1 MRNLSIKL
9 KITLWYT
16 AFMALLI
23 ILTLIV
29 LFSISSVQVLSDARA
44 RLRNT
49 VLQAFSE
56 IDYEDG
62 LLTFDDDIN
71 YLEEGVYISVYDAQ
85 GYLLYGRT
93 PTGFSGASTLIMD
106 QMQQVG
112 SGQDFWYVYDYC
124 QSVDG
129 YGNLWIRGVAS
140 HSRSDSI
147 LRIITNAALILLPF
161 FVALIALGGY
171 LITAKAL
178 RPLSAMTETAR
189 AISEGNDLT
198 RRIRLGSG
206 RDEVHV
212 LAHTFDQMM
221 ERLQSS
227 FETEKQFTSDVSHEL
242 RTPVAVILSQCEYA
256 SQEGT
261 PPEELRGSIGVIGAQ
276 ARKMSA
282 LISQLLTLARADS
295 GKQKLQYELVNLSEL
310 AEIIVEEQ
318 SIAAEEKGIT
328 LLTDIQPEILL
339 RADETMMMRLFINL
353 ISNSITYGKPDGHTL
368 VTLSANEAEITG
380 SVQDD
385 GIGIPADKLDKIW
398 QRFYQVDPAR
408 TSGSS
413 SGSGLGLSM
422 VKWIVQAHG
431 GRIEVSSRLGEGS
444 CFTFHFFRQTD
455 EPENACKGENSVLLS
470 SLKIFILLMFL

>member
-1 MRNLSIKL
+1 
-9 KITLWYT
+9 
-16 AFMALLI
+16 MALLI

-161 FVALIALGGY
+161 FVAFIALGGY

-261 PPEELRGSIGVIGAQ
+261 PSEELRGSIGVIGAQ

-455 EPENACKGENSVLLS
+455 EPENA
-470 SLKIFILLMFL
+470 

>member
-147 LRIITNAALILLPF
+147 LRIITNAALVLLPF

-261 PPEELRGSIGVIGAQ
+261 PSEELRGSIGVIGAQ

-353 ISNSITYGKPDGHTL
+353 ISNSITYGKPGGHTL

-455 EPENACKGENSVLLS
+455 EPENA
-470 SLKIFILLMFL
+470 

>member
-161 FVALIALGGY
+161 S
-171 LITAKAL
+171 
-178 RPLSAMTETAR
+178 SAAMLCSSTM
-189 AISEGNDLT
+189 IS
-198 RRIRLGSG
+198 
-206 RDEVHV
+206 
-212 LAHTFDQMM
+212 A
-221 ERLQSS
+221 
-227 FETEKQFTSDVSHEL
+227 
-242 RTPVAVILSQCEYA
+242 
-256 SQEGT
+256 
-261 PPEELRGSIGVIGAQ
+261 
-276 ARKMSA
+276 
-282 LISQLLTLARADS
+282 
-295 GKQKLQYELVNLSEL
+295 
-310 AEIIVEEQ
+310 
-318 SIAAEEKGIT
+318 
-328 LLTDIQPEILL
+328 
-339 RADETMMMRLFINL
+339 
-353 ISNSITYGKPDGHTL
+353 
-368 VTLSANEAEITG
+368 
-380 SVQDD
+380 
-385 GIGIPADKLDKIW
+385 
-398 QRFYQVDPAR
+398 
-408 TSGSS
+408 
-413 SGSGLGLSM
+413 
-422 VKWIVQAHG
+422 
-431 GRIEVSSRLGEGS
+431 
-444 CFTFHFFRQTD
+444 
-455 EPENACKGENSVLLS
+455 S
-470 SLKIFILLMFL
+470 SLKFTSSY

>member
-206 RDEVHV
+206 RDEVHI

-455 EPENACKGENSVLLS
+455 EPENA
-470 SLKIFILLMFL
+470 

>member
-398 QRFYQVDPAR
+398 QRFYQVDPDR

-455 EPENACKGENSVLLS
+455 EPENA
-470 SLKIFILLMFL
+470 

>member
-1 MRNLSIKL
+1 
-9 KITLWYT
+9 
-16 AFMALLI
+16 MALLI

-147 LRIITNAALILLPF
+147 LRIITNAALLLLPF

-353 ISNSITYGKPDGHTL
+353 ISNSITYGKPGGHTL
-368 VTLSANEAEITG
+368 VTLSADEREITG

-408 TSGSS
+408 TSGND
-413 SGSGLGLSM
+413 SGSGLGLPM

-455 EPENACKGENSVLLS
+455 EPENA
-470 SLKIFILLMFL
+470 

>member
-1 MRNLSIKL
+1 MKNLSIKL

-29 LFSISSVQVLSDARA
+29 LFSISSVRVLSDART
-44 RLRNT
+44 RLKNT

-56 IDYEDG
+56 IEYEDG

-71 YLEEGVYISVYDAQ
+71 YLEEGVYISVYDTQ

-93 PTGFSGASTLIMD
+93 PAGFSGASTLIMD
-106 QMQQVG
+106 QMQQIG

-124 QSVDG
+124 QPVDG

-140 HSRSDSI
+140 QTRSDSI

-178 RPLSAMTETAR
+178 RPLSGMTETAQ

-221 ERLQSS
+221 ERLQST
-227 FETEKQFTSDVSHEL
+227 FEREKQFTSDVSHEL

-261 PPEELRGSIGVIGAQ
+261 PPEELRGSIGVIGNQ

-318 SIAAEEKGIT
+318 GISAEEKGIT
-328 LLTDIQPEILL
+328 LETDIQSEILL

-353 ISNSITYGKPDGHTL
+353 ISNSITYGKPGGHTL
-368 VTLSANEAEITG
+368 VTLSADETEITG

-408 TSGSS
+408 TSGSG
-413 SGSGLGLSM
+413 SGSGLGLPM

-431 GRIEVSSRLGEGS
+431 GRIEVASHLGEGT
-444 CFTFHFFRQTD
+444 CFTFHFPRQTD
-455 EPENACKGENSVLLS
+455 RTDENPDFS
-470 SLKIFILLMFL
+470 

>member
-29 LFSISSVQVLSDARA
+29 LFSISSVQVLSDARV

-368 VTLSANEAEITG
+368 VTLSANETEITG

-455 EPENACKGENSVLLS
+455 EPENA
-470 SLKIFILLMFL
+470 

>member
-1 MRNLSIKL
+1 
-9 KITLWYT
+9 
-16 AFMALLI
+16 MALLI

-368 VTLSANEAEITG
+368 VTLSTNETEITG

-431 GRIEVSSRLGEGS
+431 GRIEVSSRLGEGT

-455 EPENACKGENSVLLS
+455 EPENA
-470 SLKIFILLMFL
+470 

>member
-385 GIGIPADKLDKIW
+385 GIGIPSDKLDKIW

-455 EPENACKGENSVLLS
+455 EPENA
-470 SLKIFILLMFL
+470 

>member
-455 EPENACKGENSVLLS
+455 EPENA
-470 SLKIFILLMFL
+470 

>member
-1 MRNLSIKL
+1 
-9 KITLWYT
+9 
-16 AFMALLI
+16 MALLI

-106 QMQQVG
+106 QMQQFG

-455 EPENACKGENSVLLS
+455 EPENA
-470 SLKIFILLMFL
+470 

>member
-1 MRNLSIKL
+1 
-9 KITLWYT
+9 
-16 AFMALLI
+16 MALLI

-455 EPENACKGENSVLLS
+455 EPENA
-470 SLKIFILLMFL
+470 